1 MKKVKDKN
9 IRERRRA
16 DGSIR
21 GYEVRYRD
29 PEKLNA
35 QGYPTVRGKVFR
47 TVDEARDWQAR
58 HGIKVRDGRF
68 ISPDRSRTPF
78 GDVAGEYLAMRGDD
92 LRNRTQ
98 QGYRTILNTWLAAWA
113 TRPIDSLTASDVKAV
128 IDAMKDA
135 RDKDGNPKPRAVQ
148 TRHRVFNL
156 ISSVFGFAVEMRYIE
171 ADPTMAFRMDSRSRT
186 RLLGSVSRNRFKG
199 RALTPTEATSIID
212 ALPEGRFRLYGLL
225 GYYSGFRAGEL
236 AGLRVRNLDPLR
248 GTVRV
253 GETVEDIA
261 GVLQPGIP
269 KTEDSRDRV
278 VPIPAPVM
286 KQLTDHVAVER
297 LEPEDYVFAGS
308 NPYFAQKNFYN
319 RQWRAA
325 CKEAGFWDAE
335 SMRVTVRFHDL
346 RVTFASLRA
355 REGMPPHKLRA
366 LMGHSDV
373 NTTMNVYVQVFGG
386 DPEDARFAERIFDLT
401 ASGEPISDTDVRRLG
416 DGRSKPPA

>member
-1 MKKVKDKN
+1 MKKTKDKN

-29 PEKLNA
+29 AEKLNSR
-35 QGYPTVRGKVFR
+35 GYPVVRGKVFR
-47 TVDEARDWQAR
+47 TLDEARDWQAR
-58 HGIKVRDGRF
+58 HQIKVRDGRF

-78 GDVAGEYLAMRGDD
+78 GDVADEYLSMRGDD

-98 QGYRTILNTWLAAWA
+98 QGYRTILNTWLAEWA
-113 TRPIDSLTASDVKAV
+113 ARPIDNLTASDVKAV
-128 IDAMKDA
+128 IDAMKNA
-135 RDKDGNPKPRAVQ
+135 RDKNGDPKPRAVQ

-156 ISSVFGFAVEMRYIE
+156 ISSVFGFAVEMRYVE
-171 ADPTMAFRMDSRSRT
+171 VDPTMAFRMNSRSRT
-186 RLLGSVSRNRFKG
+186 RLLGSVNRNRFKG
-199 RALTPTEATSIID
+199 RALTPTEAMSIIN
-212 ALPEGRFRLYGLL
+212 ALPEGRFRLYALL

-236 AGLRVRNLDPLR
+236 AGLRVHNLDPLR
-248 GTVRV
+248 GTVQV
-253 GETVEDIA
+253 GETVEDIS
-261 GVLQPGIP
+261 GVLQPGVP

-278 VPIPAPVM
+278 VPIPTPVM
-286 KQLTDHVAVER
+286 KQLIDHVASEG
-297 LEPEDYVFAGS
+297 LEQNDYVFAGP

-325 CKEAGFWDAE
+325 CKEVGFWDADAK
-335 SMRVTVRFHDL
+335 RVTVRFHDL

-366 LMGHSDV
+366 LMGHSDI

-386 DPEDARFAERIFDLT
+386 DPEDAKFADRIFDLT
-401 ASGEPISDTDVRRLG
+401 ESGQPVSGADVRRHG
-416 DGRSKPPA
+416 HAG